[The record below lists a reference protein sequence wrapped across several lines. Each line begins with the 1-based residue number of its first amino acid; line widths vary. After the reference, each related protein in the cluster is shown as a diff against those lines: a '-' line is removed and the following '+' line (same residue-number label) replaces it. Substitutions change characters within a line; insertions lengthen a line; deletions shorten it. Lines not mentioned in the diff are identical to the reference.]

1 MTNASQASRPLE
13 LHERGVS
20 AARGGACRVPEVGA
34 RRRHRSKG
42 MVLVVAVEDHGAGES
57 ERPHGVIVE
66 EVREAVAAD
75 EHAAAGDDAEQGWG
89 VANELWVMAEEVGDV
104 VHGGELMK

>member
-1 MTNASQASRPLE
+1 
-13 LHERGVS
+13 
-20 AARGGACRVPEVGA
+20 VPEVGA
-34 RRRHRSKG
+34 RRRRRSQG

-89 VANELWVMAEEVGDV
+89 VANELWVMAEEIGDV